1 MKKLLESVL
10 FRIPLT
16 YARLLR
22 IKSNWNLDK
31 YLFLL
36 LARSGDVVLDGGANI
51 GHYSILFSKLV
62 GRKGK
67 VYSFEPVPPTF
78 LELEKNLN
86 QSGSKNVESHAFA
99 LGEKSGQATIHL
111 PDGIS
116 GHAALKPHE
125 KAWGDVA
132 VAPYEIEVRRL
143 DDWAKEIGLD
153 RLDFVKLDLEG
164 AEPLAIEGASETLER
179 HLPSIHLEL
188 SPDFMKDFDRSVRG
202 LSEKLTEIG

>member
-132 VAPYEIEVRRL
+132 VAPSAFDLGVARGYQSFTKPASEPHQ
-143 DDWAKEIGLD
+143 
-153 RLDFVKLDLEG
+153 LDLLR
-164 AEPLAIEGASETLER
+164 AVVV
-179 HLPSIHLEL
+179 EL
-188 SPDFMKDFDRSVRG
+188 SKSQSRPK
-202 LSEKLTEIG
+202 TPTAT